1 MFSTIFCL
9 QNHKKVD
16 ERNIMEGND
25 GGQNSVHTQLPGMY
39 IVWCFWPPALNSE
52 VKLKEYT
59 E

>member
-1 MFSTIFCL
+1 
-9 QNHKKVD
+9 
-16 ERNIMEGND
+16 MEGND